1 MDLGGLS
8 VRRPVLATVMSVIIV
23 LFGAIGFK
31 YLGVREFPSI
41 DPPVITVR
49 TSYTGANADVIQSQ
63 ITEPLEKAINGI
75 DGIRTLSSS
84 SNQGSS
90 VITVEFNLSANL
102 EAAAN
107 DVRDKVSQAV
117 KQLPQDIDAPPVVS
131 KADANS
137 DAIISMTLVSD
148 TRSLLEVSDY
158 AENVLA
164 QNLQTISGVSA
175 VQIWGQRRYSI
186 RIRLMPDK
194 LASYALTPLDVK
206 QALDKE
212 NVDLP
217 SGKIEGNKTELTV
230 NTIGRLSTVPQFEE
244 MIVKESENN
253 IVRLKDVAKVEL
265 GAENEETIL
274 KESGTPMVGLALV
287 PLPGANYIDIA
298 DEFYKRYDQ
307 LKKDLP
313 KDYTINIALDNTRFI
328 KKSIAEVGETL
339 IIALVLV
346 ILIIY
351 LFFRDWLIAFR
362 PLIDIPV
369 SLIGAFF
376 IMYMMDY
383 SINVLTLLAIVL
395 ATGLVVDDGIV
406 VTENIFKKIEK
417 GMSPKDAAIE
427 GTREIATAV
436 IITSLTLAAVFMPV
450 IFLEGF
456 VGRLFREFGVVIAGS
471 VLISAFVSLTLTP
484 MLNAKLVRKDP
495 TKKSKFYT
503 WSEPFFEAMDNWFRE
518 SVTNFLKKSWMALVI
533 WVLSIGVIVFL
544 GLQLKSELSPLEDRN
559 WLRMLVTMPEGTS
572 FEATDALMDRVS
584 SFVTDSVEEKAVC
597 LTVTAPGFA
606 GSGAVN
612 TGFVRLALTQ
622 AEDRKRTQ
630 DQIAN
635 YLTKNLLQFP
645 EGKVFVIQEQSISSG
660 GGPKGTLPVQFVLQN
675 NDFNKIRE
683 KLPKFMEQVNKNP
696 TFQGVDVNLKFN
708 KPELIIEINRDK
720 AKIMGVSIADVAQT
734 IQLALSGQRFGYYI
748 KGDKQ
753 YQVIGQVNRENR
765 DDPKDIKDLFVR
777 NNKGEMIQLDNIISI
792 VERSSPPQLY
802 HYNRFQSATIQAG
815 LAPGKTIG
823 DGIEEMNTIANQLLD
838 DSFTTSLTGAS
849 RDFSESSSNIWF
861 ALILAILLIYLLLA
875 AQFESFVEPFII
887 IFFTVPTAMAG
898 AIFAL
903 WYFNQTLN
911 IFSEIGMIMLI
922 GLVTKNGILI
932 IEFAN
937 QLREKGMKIRDA
949 LIEGSTARLRPILMT
964 SLATMLGALPIALA
978 LGAGSKSRMGM
989 GIVIIGGLFLS
1000 MLLTLY
1006 VVPAMYSLLIKEK
1019 KHRGEEHIKH
1029 DEVQNIKHNEIN
1041 ESK

>member
-1 MDLGGLS
+1 MDLAELS
-8 VRRPVLATVMSVIIV
+8 VKRPVLVTVFSIIII

-90 VITVEFNLSANL
+90 IITVEFNLSSNL

-137 DAIISMTLVSD
+137 DPIISMTLVSD
-148 TRSLLEVSDY
+148 TRSLLDVSDY
-158 AENVLA
+158 AENVIA

-175 VQIWGQRRYSI
+175 VQIWGQRRYCM
-186 RIRLMPDK
+186 RIRLKPDK
-194 LASYALTPLDVK
+194 MAAYSLTPLDIK
-206 QALDKE
+206 LALDKE

-217 SGKIEGNKTELTV
+217 AGKIEGNSTELTV
-230 NTIGRLSTVPQFEE
+230 NTIGRLSTVSEFET
-244 MIVKESENN
+244 MIVKENENN
-253 IVRLKDVAKVEL
+253 IVRLRDVAHVEL

-287 PLPGANYIDIA
+287 PQPGANYIDIS
-298 DEFYKRYDQ
+298 DEFYKRYEV

-313 KDYTINIALDNTRFI
+313 KDYKINIALDNTRFI
-328 KKSIAEVGETL
+328 KKSIVEVGETL
-339 IIALVLV
+339 IIALLLV
-346 ILIIY
+346 ILIIF
-351 LFFRDWLIAFR
+351 LFFRDWIVAFR

-376 IMYMMDY
+376 IMYLMDY

-417 GMSPKDAAIE
+417 GLSPNDAAIQ
-427 GTREIATAV
+427 GTREIYSAV
-436 IITSLTLAAVFMPV
+436 IITSLTLVAVFMPV

-456 VGRLFREFGVVIAGS
+456 VGRLFREFGVVLAGA

-503 WSEPFFEAMDNWFRE
+503 WSEPFFVGLDSWFKDAI
-518 SVTNFLKKSWMALVI
+518 TNFFKQRWWALIILLVSVVSAI
-533 WVLSIGVIVFL
+533 FFWFN
-544 GLQLKSELSPLEDRN
+544 LQSELSPLEDRN
-559 WLRMLVTMPEGTS
+559 WLRLSVTTPEGTS
-572 FEATDALMDRVS
+572 FESTDKLMDKLS
-584 SFVTDSVEEKAVC
+584 TFVDDSINEKAVC

-612 TGFVRLALTQ
+612 TGFVRIALSQ
-622 AEDRKRTQ
+622 AEDRKRSQ
-630 DQIAN
+630 ADIASFIN
-635 YLTKNLLQFP
+635 KNIAQFP

-660 GGPKGTLPVQFVLQN
+660 GGPRGGLPIQFVLQT
-675 NDFNKIRE
+675 NDFNKLRD
-683 KLPKFMEQVNKNP
+683 KLPKFLELANKNS
-696 TFQGVDVNLKFN
+696 TFQGVDANLKFN

-720 AKIMGVSIADVAQT
+720 AKVLGVSIADVAQT

-753 YQVIGQVNRENR
+753 YQVVGQVNREHR
-765 DDPKDIKDLFVR
+765 DDPNDINDLFIR
-777 NNKGEMIQLDNIISI
+777 NKNGEMIQLDNIITI
-792 VERSSPPQLY
+792 IERSSPPQLY
-802 HYNRFQSATIQAG
+802 HYNRYQSATIQAG

-823 DGIEEMNTIANQLLD
+823 DGINEMNIIAKQVLD
-838 DSFTTSLTGAS
+838 ESFTTSLTGAS
-849 RDFSESSSNIWF
+849 RDFAESSSNILF
-861 ALILAILLIYLLLA
+861 AFLLAIVLIYLLLA
-875 AQFESFVEPFII
+875 AQFESFMEPFIVI
-887 IFFTVPTAMAG
+887 LTVPMALAG
-898 AIFAL
+898 ALFSL
-903 WYFNQTLN
+903 WYFNETLN

-937 QLREKGMKIRDA
+937 QLRKKGLNVKEA
-949 LIEGSTARLRPILMT
+949 LIEASTARLRPILMT
-964 SLATMLGALPIALA
+964 SLATVLGALPIAMA

-989 GIVIIGGLFLS
+989 GIVIIGGLLLS
-1000 MLLTLY
+1000 MVLTLF
-1006 VVPAMYSLLIKEK
+1006 VIPAIYSYLVKDKKDENEK
-1019 KHRGEEHIKH
+1019 
-1029 DEVQNIKHNEIN
+1029 V
-1041 ESK
+1041 

>member
-1 MDLGGLS
+1 MDLAELS
-8 VRRPVLATVMSVIIV
+8 VKRPVLVTVFSVIII

-90 VITVEFNLSANL
+90 IITVEFNLSSNL

-117 KQLPQDIDAPPVVS
+117 RQLPQDIDAPPVVS

-137 DAIISMTLVSD
+137 DAIISMTLLSD

-158 AENVLA
+158 AENVIA
-164 QNLQTISGVSA
+164 QNLQTISGVSS
-175 VQIWGQRRYSI
+175 VQIWGQRRYCM
-186 RIRLMPDK
+186 RIRLQPDK
-194 LASYALTPLDVK
+194 LAAYSLTPLDIK
-206 QALDKE
+206 LALDRE

-217 SGKIEGNKTELTV
+217 SGKIEGNSTELTV
-230 NTIGRLSTVPQFEE
+230 NTIGRLSSVPEFEN
-244 MIVKESENN
+244 MIVKENENN
-253 IVRLKDVAKVEL
+253 IVRLRDVAKVEL

-274 KESGTPMVGLALV
+274 KESGIPMIGLALV
-287 PLPGANYIDIA
+287 PQPGANYVEIA
-298 DEFYKRYDQ
+298 DEFYKRYEV
-307 LKKDLP
+307 LKKELP

-328 KKSIAEVGETL
+328 KKSITEVGETL
-339 IIALVLV
+339 IIALLLV

-417 GMSPKDAAIE
+417 GLSPKQAAIE
-427 GTREIATAV
+427 GTREIYTAV

-456 VGRLFREFGVVIAGS
+456 VGRLFREFGVVIAGA

-495 TKKSKFYT
+495 NKKSKFYV
-503 WSEPFFEAMDNWFRE
+503 WSEPFFVGLDTWFRN
-518 SVTNFLKKSWMALVI
+518 SVTAFLKKRWWALIV
-533 WVLSIGVIVFL
+533 WVSSIAAIIFFWFN
-544 GLQLKSELSPLEDRN
+544 LQSELSPLEDRN
-559 WLRMLVTMPEGTS
+559 WMRLAITTPEGTS
-572 FEATDALMDRVS
+572 FEATDALMDRLS
-584 SFVTDSVEEKAVC
+584 TFVGDSIPEKSVC

-622 AEDRKRTQ
+622 AEDRKRSQ
-630 DQIAN
+630 SDIAN
-635 YLTKNLLQFP
+635 YINKSIAQFP

-660 GGPKGTLPVQFVLQN
+660 GGPRGGLPVQFVLQTN
-675 NDFNKIRE
+675 NFQKLRE
-683 KLPKFMEQVNKNP
+683 KLPKFLELANKNP
-696 TFQGVDVNLKFN
+696 TFQGVDANLKFN
-708 KPELIIEINRDK
+708 KPELVIEIDRDK
-720 AKIMGVSIADVAQT
+720 AKTLGVSIADVAQT

-753 YQVIGQVNRENR
+753 YQVVGQVNRENR
-765 DDPKDIKDLFVR
+765 DNPSDIKDLFVR
-777 NNKGEMIQLDNIISI
+777 NSNGEMIQLDNVIHIT
-792 VERSSPPQLY
+792 ERSSPPQLY
-802 HYNRFQSATIQAG
+802 HYNRYQSATVQAG

-823 DGIEEMNTIANQLLD
+823 DGISAMNNIAKEVLD

-849 RDFSESSSNIWF
+849 RDFAESSSNILF
-861 ALILAILLIYLLLA
+861 AFLLAVVLIYLLLA
-875 AQFESFVEPFII
+875 AQFESFIEPFII
-887 IFFTVPTAMAG
+887 VFFTVPMALAG
-898 AIFAL
+898 ALFAL
-903 WYFNQTLN
+903 WYFNETIN
-911 IFSEIGMIMLI
+911 IFSEIGMIMLV

-932 IEFAN
+932 IEFTN
-937 QLREKGMKIRDA
+937 QLREKGMTVKEA
-949 LIEGSTARLRPILMT
+949 LIEASTARLRPILMT
-964 SLATMLGALPIALA
+964 SLATMLGALPIAMA

-989 GIVIIGGLFLS
+989 GIVIIGGLLLS
-1000 MLLTLY
+1000 TLLTIY
-1006 VVPAMYSLLIKEK
+1006 VVPAMYSFLVKDK
-1019 KHRGEEHIKH
+1019 KK
-1029 DEVQNIKHNEIN
+1029 
-1041 ESK
+1041 

>member
-1 MDLGGLS
+1 MDIAELS
-8 VRRPVLATVMSVIIV
+8 VKRPVLATVMSIIIV
-23 LFGAIGFK
+23 LFGVIGFN
-31 YLGVREFPSI
+31 YLGVREFPSV

-75 DGIRTLSSS
+75 DGIRTISSS

-90 VITVEFNLSANL
+90 IITVEFNLSSNL

-117 KQLPQDIDAPPVVS
+117 RQLPQDIDAPPVVT

-137 DAIISMTLVSD
+137 DAIVSMTLVSD

-175 VQIWGQRRYSI
+175 VQIWGQRRYSM
-186 RIRLMPDK
+186 RIRLLPDQ
-194 LASYALTPLDVK
+194 LAAYKLTPLDVK
-206 QALDKE
+206 LALDKE

-217 SGKIEGNKTELTV
+217 AGKIAGNSTELTV
-230 NTIGRLSTVPQFEE
+230 KTIGRLSTVTEFEM
-244 MIVKESENN
+244 MIVKEEANN
-253 IVRLKDVAKVEL
+253 IIRLKDVAKVEL

-287 PLPGANYIDIA
+287 PQPGANYIDIA
-298 DEFYKRYDQ
+298 DEFYKRYEV
-307 LKKDLP
+307 LKKELP

-328 KKSIAEVGETL
+328 KKSITEVGETL
-339 IIALVLV
+339 IIALLLV
-346 ILIIY
+346 ILIIF

-417 GMSPKDAAIE
+417 GMPPKLAAIE
-427 GTREIATAV
+427 GTREIYTAV

-456 VGRLFREFGVVIAGS
+456 VGRLFREFGVVLAGA

-484 MLNAKLVRKDP
+484 MLNAKLVRKDHN
-495 TKKSKFYT
+495 KKSKFYV
-503 WSEPFFEAMDNWFRE
+503 WSEPFFVGMDNWFKN
-518 SVTNFLKKSWMALVI
+518 SLTNFLKKRWWAFVI
-533 WVLSIGVIVFL
+533 FFASIFTIVYFWFTL
-544 GLQLKSELSPLEDRN
+544 PSELSPLEDRN
-559 WLRMLVTMPEGTS
+559 WLRLSLTAPEGTS
-572 FEATDALMDRVS
+572 FESTDALMDRVAG
-584 SFVTDSVEEKAVC
+584 FVGDSIPEKAVC

-612 TGFVRLALTQ
+612 TGFVRIALSEADKRGRSQQQIADYINKNLAL
-622 AEDRKRTQ
+622 
-630 DQIAN
+630 
-635 YLTKNLLQFP
+635 FP
-645 EGKVFVIQEQSISSG
+645 EGRVQVIQEQTISSG
-660 GGPKGTLPVQFVLQN
+660 GGPRGGLPIQIVLQT
-675 NDFNKIRE
+675 NDFQKLRD
-683 KLPKFMEQVNKNP
+683 KLPKFLEAANKNP
-696 TFQGVDVNLKFN
+696 VFQEKSVDANLKFN
-708 KPELIIEINRDK
+708 KPELIVEIKRDK
-720 AKIMGVSIADVAQT
+720 AKTMGVSIADVAQT

-748 KGDKQ
+748 KTDKQ
-753 YQVIGQVNRENR
+753 YQVIGQVNREHR
-765 DDPKDIKDLFVR
+765 DDPSDIKELYVR
-777 NNKGEMIQLDNIISI
+777 NNKGEMIQLDNVIEV
-792 VERSSPPQLY
+792 VERSSPPQMY
-802 HYNRFQSATIQAG
+802 HYNRYQSATVQAG
-815 LAPGKTIG
+815 LAPGKTIAE
-823 DGIEEMNTIANQLLD
+823 GIEAMNGIAKEVLD

-849 RDFSESSSNIWF
+849 RDFSESSSNILF
-861 ALILAILLIYLLLA
+861 AFVLALVLIYLLLA
-875 AQFESFVEPFII
+875 AQFESFVEPIII
-887 IFFTVPTAMAG
+887 IFFTVPMALAG
-898 AIFAL
+898 ALFAL

-911 IFSEIGMIMLI
+911 IFSEIGLIMLI

-937 QLREKGMKIRDA
+937 QLRKTGLSVRDSA
-949 LIEGSTARLRPILMT
+949 IEAATARLRPILMT
-964 SLATMLGALPIALA
+964 SLATMLGALPIAMA

-1000 MLLTLY
+1000 MALTLF
-1006 VVPAMYSLLIKEK
+1006 VVPAIYSYFVKDK
-1019 KHRGEEHIKH
+1019 K
-1029 DEVQNIKHNEIN
+1029 DNV
-1041 ESK
+1041 

>member
-1 MDLGGLS
+1 MDLAELS
-8 VRRPVLATVMSVIIV
+8 VKRPVLVTVFSIIII

-90 VITVEFNLSANL
+90 IITVEFNLSSNL

-137 DAIISMTLVSD
+137 DPIISMTLVSD
-148 TRSLLEVSDY
+148 TRSLLDVSDY
-158 AENVLA
+158 AENVIA

-175 VQIWGQRRYSI
+175 VQIWGQRRYCM
-186 RIRLMPDK
+186 RIRLKPDK
-194 LASYALTPLDVK
+194 MAAYSLTPLDIK
-206 QALDKE
+206 LALDKE

-217 SGKIEGNKTELTV
+217 AGKIEGNSTELTV
-230 NTIGRLSTVPQFEE
+230 NTIGRLSTVSEFET
-244 MIVKESENN
+244 MIVKENENN
-253 IVRLKDVAKVEL
+253 IVRLRDVAYVEL

-287 PLPGANYIDIA
+287 PQPGANYIDIS
-298 DEFYKRYDQ
+298 DEFYKRYEV

-313 KDYTINIALDNTRFI
+313 KDYKINIALDNTRFI
-328 KKSIAEVGETL
+328 KKSIVEVGETL
-339 IIALVLV
+339 IIALLLV
-346 ILIIY
+346 ILIIF
-351 LFFRDWLIAFR
+351 LFFRDWIVAFR

-376 IMYMMDY
+376 IMYLMDY

-417 GMSPKDAAIE
+417 GLSPKDAAIQ
-427 GTREIATAV
+427 GTREIYSAV
-436 IITSLTLAAVFMPV
+436 IITSLTLVAVFMPV

-456 VGRLFREFGVVIAGS
+456 VGRLFREFGVVLAGA

-503 WSEPFFEAMDNWFRE
+503 WSEPFFVGLDAWFKDAI
-518 SVTNFLKKSWMALVI
+518 TNFFKQRWWALIILLVSVVSAI
-533 WVLSIGVIVFL
+533 FFWFN
-544 GLQLKSELSPLEDRN
+544 LQSELSPLEDRN
-559 WLRMLVTMPEGTS
+559 WLRLSVTAPEGTS
-572 FEATDALMDRVS
+572 FESTDKLMDKLS
-584 SFVTDSVEEKAVC
+584 TFVDDSINEKVVC

-612 TGFVRLALTQ
+612 TGFVRIALSQ
-622 AEDRKRTQ
+622 AEDRKRSQ
-630 DQIAN
+630 ADIASFIN
-635 YLTKNLLQFP
+635 KNIAQFP

-660 GGPKGTLPVQFVLQN
+660 GGPRGGLPIQFVLQT
-675 NDFNKIRE
+675 NDFNKLRD
-683 KLPKFMEQVNKNP
+683 KLPKFLELANKNS
-696 TFQGVDVNLKFN
+696 TFQGVDANLKFN

-720 AKIMGVSIADVAQT
+720 AKVLGVSIADVAQT

-753 YQVIGQVNRENR
+753 YQVVGQVNREHR
-765 DDPKDIKDLFVR
+765 DDPNDINDLFIR
-777 NNKGEMIQLDNIISI
+777 NKNGEMIQLDNIITI
-792 VERSSPPQLY
+792 IERSSPPQLY
-802 HYNRFQSATIQAG
+802 HYNRYQSATIQAG

-823 DGIEEMNTIANQLLD
+823 DGINQMNIIAKQVLD
-838 DSFTTSLTGAS
+838 ESFTTSLTGAS
-849 RDFSESSSNIWF
+849 RDFAESSSNILF
-861 ALILAILLIYLLLA
+861 AFLLAIVLIYLLLA
-875 AQFESFVEPFII
+875 AQFESFMEPFII
-887 IFFTVPTAMAG
+887 ILTVPMALAG
-898 AIFAL
+898 ALFSL
-903 WYFNQTLN
+903 WYFNETLN

-937 QLREKGMKIRDA
+937 QLRKKGLNVKEA
-949 LIEGSTARLRPILMT
+949 LIEASTARLRPILMT
-964 SLATMLGALPIALA
+964 SLATVLGALPIAMA

-989 GIVIIGGLFLS
+989 GIVIIGGLLLS
-1000 MLLTLY
+1000 MVLTLF
-1006 VVPAMYSLLIKEK
+1006 VIPAIYSYLVKDKKDENEK
-1019 KHRGEEHIKH
+1019 
-1029 DEVQNIKHNEIN
+1029 V
-1041 ESK
+1041 

>member
-1 MDLGGLS
+1 MDLASLS
-8 VRRPVLATVMSVIIV
+8 VKRPVLAIVMSVIIV
-23 LFGAIGFK
+23 LFGAIGFN
-31 YLGVREFPSI
+31 YLGIREFPSI

-75 DGIRTLSSS
+75 DGIRSISAS

-90 VITVEFNLSANL
+90 IITVEFNLSSNL

-137 DAIISMTLVSD
+137 DAIISMTILSD
-148 TRSLLEVSDY
+148 TRSLLDVSDY
-158 AENVLA
+158 AENVIA

-175 VQIWGQRRYSI
+175 VQIWGQRRYSM
-186 RIRLMPDK
+186 RIRLKPDQ
-194 LASYALTPLDVK
+194 LAAYNLTPLDVK
-206 QALDKE
+206 QALDRE
-212 NVDLP
+212 NVNLP

-230 NTIGRLSTVPQFEE
+230 NTIGRLSTVSEFEE
-244 MIVKESENN
+244 MILKEDANN
-253 IVRLKDVAKVEL
+253 IIRLKDVAKVEL
-265 GAENEETIL
+265 GPENEETIL
-274 KESGTPMVGLALV
+274 KESGTPMIGLGVV
-287 PLPGANYIDIA
+287 PQPGANYIDIA
-298 DEFYKRYDQ
+298 DEFYKRYETI
-307 LKKDLP
+307 KKDLP
-313 KDYTINIALDNTRFI
+313 KDYTVNIALDNTRFI
-328 KKSIAEVGETL
+328 KKSIVEVGETL
-339 IIALVLV
+339 AIALVLV

-376 IMYMMDY
+376 IMYLMDY

-417 GMSPKDAAIE
+417 GLSPKQAAIE
-427 GTREIATAV
+427 GTKEITTAV

-456 VGRLFREFGVVIAGS
+456 VGRLFREFGVVLAGA

-495 TKKSKFYT
+495 SKKSKFYL
-503 WSEPFFEAMDNWFRE
+503 WSEPYFVALDNWFKNT
-518 SVTNFLKKSWMALVI
+518 VTTFMQKRWWAIIILIVSMV
-533 WVLSIGVIVFL
+533 SIYIFGSQ
-544 GLQLKSELSPLEDRN
+544 LQSELSPLEDRN
-559 WLRMLVTMPEGTS
+559 WLRLSVTAPEGTS
-572 FEATDALMDRVS
+572 FESTDALMDKIS
-584 SFVTDSVEEKAVC
+584 TFVGDSVPEKRVC

-612 TGFVRLALTQ
+612 TGFVRLALSQ
-622 AEDRKRTQ
+622 ANERKRTQ
-630 DQIAN
+630 GEIAA
-635 YLTKNLLQFP
+635 YISKHVTQFP
-645 EGKVFVIQEQSISSG
+645 EGRVFVIQEQSISSG
-660 GGPKGTLPVQFVLQN
+660 GGPKGTLPVQFVLQT
-675 NDFNKIRE
+675 NDFNKLRE
-683 KLPKFMEQVNKNP
+683 KLPKFLELANKNP
-696 TFQGVDVNLKFN
+696 VFQGVDANLKFN
-708 KPELIIEINRDK
+708 KPELVIEINRDK
-720 AKIMGVSIADVAQT
+720 AKTMGVSIADVAQT

-753 YQVIGQVNRENR
+753 YQVLGQVNRENR
-765 DDPKDIKDLFVR
+765 DNPNDIKQLYVR
-777 NNKGEMIQLDNIISI
+777 NTKGNMIQLDNIITI
-792 VERSSPPQLY
+792 EEQSSPPQYY
-802 HYNRFQSATIQAG
+802 HYNRYQSATISAG

-823 DGIEEMNTIANQLLD
+823 DGIKEMDKIAAQLLD
-838 DSFTTSLTGAS
+838 DSFTTALTGAS
-849 RDFSESSSNIWF
+849 RDFSESSSNIIF
-861 ALILAILLIYLLLA
+861 AFVLAVILIYLLLA
-875 AQFESFVEPFII
+875 AQFESFVEPIIII
-887 IFFTVPTAMAG
+887 IFTVPMAVAG
-898 AIFAL
+898 AVFAL

-911 IFSEIGMIMLI
+911 IFSQIGLIMLI

-937 QLREKGMKIRDA
+937 QLRKKGLSVHESA
-949 LIEGSTARLRPILMT
+949 IEAATARLRPILMT
-964 SLATMLGALPIALA
+964 SFATILGALPIAMA

-989 GIVIIGGLFLS
+989 GIVIIGGLLLS
-1000 MLLTLY
+1000 MLLTLF
-1006 VVPAMYSLLIKEK
+1006 VVPAMYSYMVKDK
-1019 KHRGEEHIKH
+1019 KIE
-1029 DEVQNIKHNEIN
+1029 DEID
-1041 ESK
+1041 

>member
-1 MDLGGLS
+1 MDLAELS
-8 VRRPVLATVMSVIIV
+8 VKRPVLVTVFSIIII

-41 DPPVITVR
+41 DPPVITVK

-90 VITVEFNLSANL
+90 IITVEFNLSSNL

-137 DAIISMTLVSD
+137 DPIISMTLVSD
-148 TRSLLEVSDY
+148 TRSLLDVSDY
-158 AENVLA
+158 AENVIA

-175 VQIWGQRRYSI
+175 VQIWGQRRYCM
-186 RIRLMPDK
+186 RIRLKPDK
-194 LASYALTPLDVK
+194 MAAYSLTPLDIK
-206 QALDKE
+206 LALDKE

-217 SGKIEGNKTELTV
+217 AGKIEGNSTELTV
-230 NTIGRLSTVPQFEE
+230 NTIGRLSTVSEFET
-244 MIVKESENN
+244 MIVKENENN
-253 IVRLKDVAKVEL
+253 IVRLRDVAHVEL

-287 PLPGANYIDIA
+287 PQPGANYIDIS
-298 DEFYKRYDQ
+298 DEFYKRYEV

-313 KDYTINIALDNTRFI
+313 KDYKINIALDNTRFI
-328 KKSIAEVGETL
+328 KKSIVEVGETL
-339 IIALVLV
+339 IIALLLV
-346 ILIIY
+346 ILIIF
-351 LFFRDWLIAFR
+351 LFFREWIVAFR

-376 IMYMMDY
+376 IMYLMDY

-417 GMSPKDAAIE
+417 GLSPKDAAIQ
-427 GTREIATAV
+427 GTREIYSAV
-436 IITSLTLAAVFMPV
+436 IITSLTLVAVFMPV

-456 VGRLFREFGVVIAGS
+456 VGRLFREFGVVLAGA

-503 WSEPFFEAMDNWFRE
+503 WSEPFFVGLDAWFKDAI
-518 SVTNFLKKSWMALVI
+518 TNFFKQRWWALIILLVSVVSAI
-533 WVLSIGVIVFL
+533 FFWFN
-544 GLQLKSELSPLEDRN
+544 LQSELSPLEDRN
-559 WLRMLVTMPEGTS
+559 WLRLSVTTPEGTS
-572 FEATDALMDRVS
+572 FESTDKLMDKLS
-584 SFVTDSVEEKAVC
+584 TFVDDSINEKAVC

-612 TGFVRLALTQ
+612 TGFVRIALSQ
-622 AEDRKRTQ
+622 AEDRKRSQ
-630 DQIAN
+630 ADIASFIN
-635 YLTKNLLQFP
+635 KNIAQFP

-660 GGPKGTLPVQFVLQN
+660 GGPRGGLPIQFVLQT
-675 NDFNKIRE
+675 NDFNKLRD
-683 KLPKFMEQVNKNP
+683 KLPKFLELANKNS
-696 TFQGVDVNLKFN
+696 TFQGVDANLKFN

-720 AKIMGVSIADVAQT
+720 AKVLGVSIADVAQT

-753 YQVIGQVNRENR
+753 YQVVGQVNREHR
-765 DDPKDIKDLFVR
+765 DDPNDINDLFIR
-777 NNKGEMIQLDNIISI
+777 NKNGEMIQLDNIITI
-792 VERSSPPQLY
+792 IERSSPPQLY
-802 HYNRFQSATIQAG
+802 HYNRYQSATIQAG

-823 DGIEEMNTIANQLLD
+823 DGINEMNIIAKQVLD
-838 DSFTTSLTGAS
+838 ESFTTSLTGAS
-849 RDFSESSSNIWF
+849 RDFAESSSNILF
-861 ALILAILLIYLLLA
+861 AFLLAIVLIYLLLA
-875 AQFESFVEPFII
+875 AQFESFMEPFII
-887 IFFTVPTAMAG
+887 ILTVPMALAG
-898 AIFAL
+898 ALFSL
-903 WYFNQTLN
+903 WYFNETLN

-937 QLREKGMKIRDA
+937 QLRKKGLNVKEA
-949 LIEGSTARLRPILMT
+949 LIEASTARLRPILMT
-964 SLATMLGALPIALA
+964 SLATVLGALPIATA

-989 GIVIIGGLFLS
+989 GIVIIGGLLLS
-1000 MLLTLY
+1000 MVLTLF
-1006 VVPAMYSLLIKEK
+1006 VIPAIYSYLVKDKKDENEK
-1019 KHRGEEHIKH
+1019 
-1029 DEVQNIKHNEIN
+1029 V
-1041 ESK
+1041 